1 MSHHKP
7 LAVLSALAL
16 LTLAS
21 ATQAGPANPDPAAV
35 KGGSYVIE
43 PHHTRVLFSVSHM
56 GFTTW
61 YGDFAG
67 ASGKLTLDAAHPEA
81 SQLQVSIPTASVS
94 TTNATLDGELKSG
107 DWFDAAKYPTI
118 TFNSTS
124 VRPTGAG
131 EADVSGDLTF
141 HGVTKPVSLHVHF
154 NGAGR
159 NPIGISYIA
168 GFEVSG
174 HLKRSD
180 FGVTKYAGVIGDDVT
195 LIVSAAFERKGG

>member
-1 MSHHKP
+1 MSHRTT
-7 LAVLSALAL
+7 LAVASAVALLALAP
-16 LTLAS
+16 AVR
-21 ATQAGPANPDPAAV
+21 AANPDPAAV
-35 KGGSYVIE
+35 KAGAYVIE

-67 ASGKLTLDAAHPEA
+67 ASGKLVLDTAHPEA

-94 TTNATLDGELKSG
+94 TTNATLDGELKSA
-107 DWFDAAKYPTI
+107 DWFDAAKYPVI

-131 EADVSGDLTF
+131 EADVTGDLTF

-159 NPIGISYIA
+159 NPIGISYLA

-174 HLKRSD
+174 HLKRTD
-180 FGVTKYAGVIGDDVT
+180 FGVTKYAPMIGDDVA
-195 LIVSAAFERKGG
+195 LIISAAFERKGG